1 MAGYYLVTHP
11 KTKYEKIF
19 PCNLEGLKNAQ
30 SYCEQIIRKFNIDKV
45 TIEYIEKI

>member
-1 MAGYYLVTHP
+1 MKGCYLVTHP
-11 KTKYEKIF
+11 KTKHEKIF

-30 SYCEQIIRKFNIDKV
+30 SYCEQIMRKLNIDKV